1 MGADPE
7 QVVQA
12 ITEYRPDKWNPED
25 YARRTVEK
33 AKAELQSTGSTEEAR
48 NPLDR

>member
-12 ITEYRPDKWNPED
+12 ITEYRPEKWNPGD

-33 AKAELQSTGSTEEAR
+33 AKAELQSSGSAEDAR

>member
-1 MGADPE
+1 MGANPE
-7 QVVQA
+7 EVVQA
-12 ITEYRPDKWNPED
+12 ITEYRLDKWNPGD

-33 AKAELQSTGSTEEAR
+33 AKATLESAGSAEEAR

>member
-12 ITEYRPDKWNPED
+12 ITEYRPDKWNPKS
-25 YARRTVEK
+25 YALRTVEK
-33 AKAELQSTGSTEEAR
+33 AKAELQSSGSVEEAR